1 MIPGSG
7 PSLPA
12 ARTGSPA
19 QLGDSPARHL
29 YRGRNPARAASIE
42 DLRAMTHRRLPR
54 FALEYLEAGAG
65 REHALAANLDAFRSR
80 RLVRRAM
87 VDAATRD
94 PSAELFGAK
103 LAFPLLIA
111 PTGLNGV
118 FRHHADSALAR
129 AATKAGVPFVQ
140 SCMSN
145 DGVAEV
151 AAAAPGLR
159 HWFQLY
165 VCNPDEITQGLID
178 SAASAGREALVVTTD
193 AQYFGRRNWS
203 DREQS
208 SRTRLKAPE
217 AIDAGLHLAWLLTTM
232 RHGSPRFRNFAPW
245 LPQECDGLFAS
256 AYWIR
261 EHMDKGLGWDRLAR
275 IRDRWRGW
283 LLVKGLVAP
292 EDCTRAFREGTD
304 GVILSN
310 HGGRQLDDSVAPL
323 DMLAACRAAVGDEAV
338 ILVDGGVRTGGD
350 IAKALCLGA
359 DAVLAG
365 RAPLYGVAA
374 AGEAGVARALTILKE
389 EFVLTLGLLGCP
401 DARDLNAGFLA

>member
-1 MIPGSG
+1 
-7 PSLPA
+7 
-12 ARTGSPA
+12 
-19 QLGDSPARHL
+19 
-29 YRGRNPARAASIE
+29 
-42 DLRAMTHRRLPR
+42 
-54 FALEYLEAGAG
+54 
-65 REHALAANLDAFRSR
+65 
-80 RLVRRAM
+80 
-87 VDAATRD
+87 
-94 PSAELFGAK
+94 
-103 LAFPLLIA
+103 
-111 PTGLNGV
+111 
-118 FRHHADSALAR
+118 
-129 AATKAGVPFVQ
+129 
-140 SCMSN
+140 MSN

-165 VCNPDEITQGLID
+165 ICNPDEITQGLID
-178 SAASAGREALVVTTD
+178 SAASAGCEALVVTTD

-208 SRTRLKAPE
+208 SRTRLRGPE

-245 LPQECDGLFAS
+245 LPRECDGLFAS

-292 EDCTRAFREGTD
+292 EDCTRAFREGAD

-310 HGGRQLDDSVAPL
+310 HGGRQLDDSVASL

-401 DARDLNAGFLA
+401 DARDLKAGFLA